1 MSYIKNII
9 NEKRKECKHTVK
21 YLHEQTGISYD
32 SLQKYFSVESI
43 GTIKTTEILMI
54 FYNLNIVH
62 EDNRFKKQKE
72 FVDLLKYHN
81 SKIIHEFEVVIN
93 DLERQKEF
101 IELMTN
107 PPEPN
112 EALKKAKKNLDK
124 LSKMK
129 SKIMNK
135 SKNNSL

>member
-43 GTIKTTEILMI
+43 GTIKTTEILMR
-54 FYNLNIVH
+54 FYNLNIVPN
-62 EDNRFKKQKE
+62 DAAIIDFNKQKQFIE
-72 FVDLLKYHN
+72 LLKLHN
-81 SKIIHEFEVVIN
+81 SKIVQEFEVVIS

-107 PPEPN
+107 PQEPN
-112 EALKKAKKNLDK
+112 EALKNAKKNLEK

-129 SKIMNK
+129 R
-135 SKNNSL
+135 

>member
-1 MSYIKNII
+1 MSYIKDII

-21 YLHEQTGISYD
+21 YLHEQIGISYD

-43 GTIKTTEILMI
+43 GTIKTTEKLMK
-54 FYNLNIVH
+54 FYNLKIVQ
-62 EDNRFKKQKE
+62 DF
-72 FVDLLKYHN
+72 D
-81 SKIIHEFEVVIN
+81 IVIN
-93 DLERQKEF
+93 DKDKQKEF

-112 EALKKAKKNLDK
+112 EALKEAKKNWEK

-129 SKIMNK
+129 I
-135 SKNNSL
+135 